1 MCSGA
6 GAVRTSVVGA
16 VWPRPARV
24 ELLAAALV
32 PAEGAGHLHRRGH
45 GVVQRQPVLPYS
57 SVRYSHKYPWCGG
70 AGGCPCSQTHFYCTG
85 GVRREEWLRG
95 AAQQRSNRIKI
106 ISSRFAFL

>member
-32 PAEGAGHLHRRGH
+32 PAEGAGHLHGRGH
-45 GVVQRQPVLPYS
+45 GVVQRQPVLPCS
-57 SVRYSHKYPWCGG
+57 SVRYSHNIHGD
-70 AGGCPCSQTHFYCTG
+70 
-85 GVRREEWLRG
+85 G
-95 AAQQRSNRIKI
+95 AAVL
-106 ISSRFAFL
+106 AGVH

>member
-32 PAEGAGHLHRRGH
+32 PAEGAGHLHGRGH
-45 GVVQRQPVLPYS
+45 GVVQRQPVLPCS
-57 SVRYSHKYPWCGG
+57 SVRYSHNILG
-70 AGGCPCSQTHFYCTG
+70 AAVLADSGGCPCSQIHFYCTE
-85 GVRREEWLRG
+85 GVRREECCEAPLDKG
-95 AAQQRSNRIKI
+95 ATG
-106 ISSRFAFL
+106 